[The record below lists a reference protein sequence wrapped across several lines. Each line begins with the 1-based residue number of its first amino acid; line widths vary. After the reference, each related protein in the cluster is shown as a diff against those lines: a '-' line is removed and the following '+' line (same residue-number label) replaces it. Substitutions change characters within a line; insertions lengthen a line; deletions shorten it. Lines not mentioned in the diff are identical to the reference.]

1 MRKKLAN
8 LGRIHCVVS
17 ILWILDPLQVM
28 KACTEAFVWETR
40 QI

>member
-17 ILWILDPLQVM
+17 ILWILGSSSSDESVHSSIR
-28 KACTEAFVWETR
+28 ETR